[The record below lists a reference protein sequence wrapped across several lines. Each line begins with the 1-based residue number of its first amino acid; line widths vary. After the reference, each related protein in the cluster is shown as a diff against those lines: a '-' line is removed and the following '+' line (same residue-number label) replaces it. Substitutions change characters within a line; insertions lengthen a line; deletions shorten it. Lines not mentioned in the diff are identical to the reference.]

1 MQATLISEI
10 VIIFALSILIVF
22 ACNALRI
29 SSIVGLLLTGIIAG
43 PHGLRLIGNVH
54 DVEMMAEIGVIL
66 LLFTIGIEF
75 SLKSLLQVWKFVLIG
90 GALQMGMTIAAVALV
105 AHATGGS
112 WGMAAFAGFL
122 VALSS
127 TAIVLKML
135 QERGDIESPQG
146 RLALGILI
154 FQDIAVVPLI
164 LITPF
169 LATRQGASGE
179 SLLLLVLQALFLIAL
194 ALLGARWGV
203 PWFLKVIAA
212 TRSRELF
219 ILSTLGVCLGIA
231 WLTSSMGLS
240 LALGAFLAGLIVSE
254 TEYSHQAFANV
265 IPFRDI
271 FVSFFFISIGMLLDP
286 IGIIQRP
293 WLILLLFAG
302 VMLLKAFTGTLSVS
316 LMGYP
321 LRTAVQAGLA
331 VTQIGE
337 FSFILAGVG
346 ISYELLPNENYQL
359 FLAVSVL
366 TMLVTPFVINNA
378 PRLAEAAARLP
389 LPRRIRDG
397 IYGDELEQASGSSLV
412 NHLIIVGY
420 GFNGANVAGAAKLT
434 GIPYIVIEMNPQTVL
449 QLKSKGEC
457 IFFGDA
463 GNEAVLRHAGIERAR
478 MLVIVISD
486 AAATRRAVAIARS
499 LNPSLHILVR
509 TRFISEMQ
517 PLYAL
522 GANEVIPEEFETSVE
537 ICARVLAN
545 HLVPE
550 NVIDSFISKMRA
562 DGYRM
567 FRSYSLGEAGISG
580 MLKEAPNVEISTV
593 KVDSAAF
600 GAGRSP
606 LELQL
611 RNKYGV
617 SLIAIRRG
625 EETLPNPEAEM
636 VIQPGDQVMLLGE
649 PGKVREATKLF
660 THTIPGS

>member
-1 MQATLISEI
+1 MQTTLIGVI
-10 VIIFALSILIVF
+10 VIVFALSILIVF

-29 SSIVGLLLTGIIAG
+29 PSIVGLLFTGVIAG
-43 PHGLRLIGNVH
+43 PHGMRLISNVH

-75 SLKSLLQVWKFVLIG
+75 SLKNLLQTWKFVLIG
-90 GALQMGMTIAAVALV
+90 GALQVGLTTAVVAV
-105 AHATGGS
+105 IAHAPWGS

-127 TAIVLKML
+127 TAIVLKIL
-135 QERGDIESPQG
+135 QERGEIDSPHG

-154 FQDIAVVPLI
+154 FQDIAIVPLI
-164 LITPF
+164 LVTPF
-169 LATRQGASGE
+169 LAMRQGASGE
-179 SLLLLVLQALFLIAL
+179 SLLMLMIMALLLIAIVI
-194 ALLGARWGV
+194 LGARWGV
-203 PWFLKVIAA
+203 PWFLRAIAA

-219 ILSTLGVCLGIA
+219 ILSTLGVCLAIA

-254 TEYSHQAFANV
+254 TEYSHQAFASI

-271 FVSFFFISIGMLLDP
+271 FVSLFFISIGMLLDP
-286 IGIIQRP
+286 MSIIQQP
-293 WLILLLFAG
+293 LLVLLLFAG
-302 VMLLKAFTGTLSVS
+302 VMLLKAVTGSLSVS

-321 LRTAVQAGLA
+321 LRTAVQTGLS
-331 VTQIGE
+331 VSQIGE

-346 ISYELLPNENYQL
+346 IVYGLLPNENYQL
-359 FLAVSVL
+359 FLAVSIL
-366 TMLVTPFVINNA
+366 TMIVTPFIISSA
-378 PRLAEAAARLP
+378 PRLAEAASRLP
-389 LPRRIRDG
+389 LPQRIRFG
-397 IYGDELEQASGSSLV
+397 IYGGLVETDKDEKLD

-420 GFNGANVAGAAKLT
+420 GFNGANVAGAARLA
-434 GIPYIVIEMNPQTVL
+434 GISYIVVEMNPQTVYK
-449 QLKSKGEC
+449 LKNEGER

-463 GNEAVLRHAGIERAR
+463 GNEAVLLHAGVEQAR
-478 MLVIVISD
+478 MMVIVISD
-486 AAATRRAVAIARS
+486 AAATRRAVALARG
-499 LNPSLHILVR
+499 LNPALHILVR
-509 TRFISEMQ
+509 TRFINEMQ

-545 HLVPE
+545 HFVPHD
-550 NVIDSFISKMRA
+550 VINGFITKMRS

-567 FRSYSLGEAGISG
+567 FRSFSLVDGGISG
-580 MLKEAPNVEISTV
+580 ILDDAPNVEVSTV
-593 KVDSAAF
+593 NVCPASF
-600 GAGRSP
+600 GAGKSP

-625 EETLPNPEAEM
+625 GETLPNPEAEM
-636 VIQPGDQVMLLGE
+636 VIRPGDQVMLLGT
-649 PGKVREATKLF
+649 PVKVREALKLF
-660 THTIPGS
+660 CSRTN